1 MQIALLA
8 TMLIQ
13 YSNTLAQNNSDK
25 DSTLQLPD
33 SIVQYIAP
41 IDYALMM
48 HENTRSPS
56 FMSLIIDTTPVDS
69 PAMKSLSSPS
79 VWSLEQGWINFDFPN
94 AGRKHAAAPRH
105 AGEPMPAR
113 ENRPTKT

>member
-48 HENTRSPS
+48 HENTSWLVKAN
-56 FMSLIIDTTPVDS
+56 LIYED
-69 PAMKSLSSPS
+69 
-79 VWSLEQGWINFDFPN
+79 WYF
-94 AGRKHAAAPRH
+94 GRTYVKF
-105 AGEPMPAR
+105 GIE
-113 ENRPTKT
+113 KGYLDL